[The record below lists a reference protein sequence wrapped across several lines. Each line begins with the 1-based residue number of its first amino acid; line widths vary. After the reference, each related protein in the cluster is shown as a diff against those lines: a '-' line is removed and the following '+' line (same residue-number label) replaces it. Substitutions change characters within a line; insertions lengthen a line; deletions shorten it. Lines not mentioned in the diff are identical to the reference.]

1 MICIFIQIYH
11 LISKVS
17 LNYWA
22 DRLVISLYI
31 IKIFPYKRIQSE
43 IDNMMINR
51 SLWNHYLTL
60 ISLIWSIIIMIH
72 WMACCFHFIN
82 ELEIFFEP

>member
-1 MICIFIQIYH
+1 
-11 LISKVS
+11 
-17 LNYWA
+17 
-22 DRLVISLYI
+22 
-31 IKIFPYKRIQSE
+31 
-43 IDNMMINR
+43 MINR

-82 ELEIFFEP
+82 ELEIFFDSHSYTYLDSLGIRESDWQTKYIEMLYWAIVKLIKKIVYKKN